1 VLHSKLQLS
10 QLTKILKVFGLSDLT
25 GMLSVL
31 DGLEKITEDGVR
43 QLAVAVAAEVT
54 SSLMHVLRS
63 PEGTICNI
71 DIECQA
77 SAWLTNRGL
86 RLDEVSDDLD
96 AWNWNTYIAEAN
108 RWVNTLHS
116 NDDIV
121 KRGCEI
127 ALGEEAALD

>member
-1 VLHSKLQLS
+1 
-10 QLTKILKVFGLSDLT
+10 
-25 GMLSVL
+25 
-31 DGLEKITEDGVR
+31 
-43 QLAVAVAAEVT
+43 
-54 SSLMHVLRS
+54 MHVLRS

-108 RWVNTLHS
+108 R
-116 NDDIV
+116 
-121 KRGCEI
+121 
-127 ALGEEAALD
+127 

>member
-1 VLHSKLQLS
+1 MLHSKLQLS
-10 QLTKILKVFGLSDLT
+10 QLTKILKVLGLSDLT

-108 RWVNTLHS
+108 R
-116 NDDIV
+116 
-121 KRGCEI
+121 
-127 ALGEEAALD
+127 

>member
-1 VLHSKLQLS
+1 MFYSKLQLS
-10 QLTKILKVFGLSDLT
+10 QLSKILEILRLSDLA

-43 QLAVAVAAEVT
+43 QLAVAVAAEVA
-54 SSLMHVLRS
+54 SSLMDVLRS

-86 RLDEVSDDLD
+86 RLDEVSDDFGRLD
-96 AWNWNTYIAEAN
+96 FEH
-108 RWVNTLHS
+108 LHC
-116 NDDIV
+116 
-121 KRGCEI
+121 RGE
-127 ALGEEAALD
+127 